1 MKYFLI
7 ALIIAL
13 SACTPSDRSKI
24 DSVKNGIFGNYKSIT
39 VGQAFDQWQTCD
51 HSQSKW
57 SLIKTSNGADIVEFT
72 CEVKDVDKLAEILK
86 NEINQ
91 QHDDQIKYLDKRTL
105 ALEQQVQ
112 NADSDNDKSFFQERL
127 MKNKDEYASNVQKI
141 NQESDQLQLATNI
154 NKIVYTSQWLINK
167 DDTFE
172 LSYYGIEYFWQ
183 DGVHIENKLKADQL
197 DDVYQDKNPLF
208 DTANSTYGFIF
219 VNILKSLYKE
229 AK

>member
-13 SACTPSDRSKI
+13 SACTPSDQSKI

-57 SLIKTSNGADIVEFT
+57 SLIKTSNGADVVEFT
-72 CEVKDVDKLAEILK
+72 CDVKDVDKLAAILK
-86 NEINQ
+86 NNINQ
-91 QHDDQIKYLDKRTL
+91 RHDDQIKSLDKNIL
-105 ALEQQVQ
+105 DLEQQVQ
-112 NADSDNDKSFFQERL
+112 NADSDSSKSFFQEKL
-127 MKNKDEYASNVQKI
+127 MENKDEYASDVQRI
-141 NQESDQLQLATNI
+141 NQESDQLQPTVNI
-154 NKIVYTSQWLINK
+154 NKIIYTSQWLINK

-183 DGVHIENKLKADQL
+183 DGAHIESKLKADQL
-197 DDVYQDKNPLF
+197 DDVYQDKKPLF
-208 DTANSTYGFIF
+208 DIANSTYGFIF
-219 VNILKSLYKE
+219 VTTLNSLYKE